1 MDIGLAALLLLF
13 FTVLV
18 GFVRKLNVG
27 LLAIAGAV
35 ILGYGTGLFKGSKI
49 IAGFS
54 ASLFMI
60 LLGITLFFGIIQ
72 SNGCIELSMRKLVGL
87 FGRQCVAGPAAGLWG
102 GIRVCG
108 YRSWL
113 CARYGFCSSRSCPPG
128 P

>member
-35 ILGYGTGLFKGSKI
+35 ILGYGTGLFKESKI

-72 SNGCIELSMRKLVGL
+72 SNG
-87 FGRQCVAGPAAGLWG
+87 
-102 GIRVCG
+102 
-108 YRSWL
+108 
-113 CARYGFCSSRSCPPG
+113 
-128 P
+128 